1 MKKGHIIF
9 YAVLIICVVGLI
21 WALVKSCEDPKPDI
35 KVTGTDSISYWQNKY
50 KETIA
55 SQKATE
61 QDFAKAR
68 EGMLDSLADHY
79 NTKVKYIRE
88 ALIIAQKG
96 QEQLTPH
103 DTVIIEYEKPQGD
116 CPPQIRT
123 LSQAFESPYYFSEVT
138 INAQFPDSSTNDIQ
152 SVDTL
157 NVLWK
162 EVKEGNIFNRR
173 HYLQL
178 DIKNANPNNLI
189 EGIEAYRKALPK
201 PKRFGIGVQGGYG
214 FSSGFVPK
222 PYVGV
227 GVSYNL
233 IRL

>member
-9 YAVLIICVVGLI
+9 YAVLIICVGLLI
-21 WALVKSCEDPKPDI
+21 YFLFKTCNNPKPDI
-35 KVTGTDSISYWQNKY
+35 KVTGTDSTVYWKNKY
-50 KETIA
+50 GESIA
-55 SQKATE
+55 SQKAKE
-61 QDFAKAR
+61 EDFAKAK

-79 NTKVKYIRE
+79 NTKVKFIRE
-88 ALIIAQKG
+88 ALIIAQRGK
-96 QEQLTPH
+96 ETLTPH

-123 LSQAFESPYYFSEVT
+123 LRQAFESPYYLSEVT
-138 INAQFPDSSTNDIQ
+138 INAAFPDSSTNDIQ

-157 NVLWK
+157 TVLWK
-162 EVKEGNIFNRR
+162 EVREGNIFNRR

-189 EGIEAYRKALPK
+189 TGIEAYRKALPK

-214 FSSGFVPK
+214 FSSGLTPK
-222 PYVGV
+222 PYMGV